1 MKMKVYLLNDEN
13 RIKVYLLGN
22 DETESLPA
30 TE

>member
-1 MKMKVYLLNDEN
+1 MKVYLLNDEN
-13 RIKVYLLGN
+13 KIKVYLLGN